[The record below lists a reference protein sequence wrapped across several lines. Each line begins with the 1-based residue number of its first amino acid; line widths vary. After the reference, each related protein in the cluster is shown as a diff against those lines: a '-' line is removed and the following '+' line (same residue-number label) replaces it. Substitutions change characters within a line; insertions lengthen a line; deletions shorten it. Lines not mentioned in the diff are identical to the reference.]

1 MGERGASSDAGDPA
15 GDGSL
20 RALGRQGLVTLQDG
34 LSTAAMRRNGLKRR
48 GHPCRGHDHVCTPAP
63 ADAVPFLTL
72 VLQPRRRS
80 GITQS
85 AVRPTPAPLPS
96 NFPRLLL
103 SALSLP
109 QGGPPAAC
117 GQVSVAVPRCS
128 SVLSSPQ
135 SCPEKGEVFSLLFMP
150 L

>member
-1 MGERGASSDAGDPA
+1 M
-15 GDGSL
+15 
-20 RALGRQGLVTLQDG
+20 
-34 LSTAAMRRNGLKRR
+34 
-48 GHPCRGHDHVCTPAP
+48 CTPAR

-80 GITQS
+80 GITRS
-85 AVRPTPAPLPS
+85 AVRPTPDPLPS
-96 NFPRLLL
+96 NFLRLLL

-109 QGGPPAAC
+109 QGGPPAARSQVC
-117 GQVSVAVPRCS
+117 GSVPRGS
-128 SVLSSPQ
+128 SVLSSPR